1 MSKSQFAQ
9 FVCLYCHIL
18 QRSEIWTVKKDDVL
32 RLEINNAR
40 AFKLMFDIKPE
51 GKISNKAVKLGCL
64 KR

>member
-1 MSKSQFAQ
+1 M
-9 FVCLYCHIL
+9 L